1 MTIETPG
8 LRGRIGRDGSL
19 AIRGKGP
26 VELGGD
32 LLSPRETLKDW
43 LKDPKQH
50 AAGRDG
56 TAALLSG
63 KFDVTDTLM
72 KALGQDPYRAER
84 MKMLDATREQRLA
97 LAARDRTS
105 RQRDELA
112 ALPARLRSI
121 WSDAARPAAARRR
134 LLFALWDECEE
145 APPGADRRGSAG
157 QTARDAIVAFIRAH
171 AAQGTADGYS
181 HDELLALNAA
191 RESRQRF
198 EPYQPS
204 ERL

>member
-1 MTIETPG
+1 M
-8 LRGRIGRDGSL
+8 
-19 AIRGKGP
+19 
-26 VELGGD
+26 
-32 LLSPRETLKDW
+32 
-43 LKDPKQH
+43 KDPKQH
-50 AAGRDG
+50 AATRDG

-63 KFDVTDTLM
+63 HFDATDTLM

-97 LAARDRTS
+97 LAARDHAT
-105 RQRDELA
+105 RQRDELG
-112 ALPARLRSI
+112 ALPARLRAI
-121 WSDAARPAAARRR
+121 WANDARPAAERRR

-145 APPGADRRGSAG
+145 APPGADRRASAG
-157 QTARDAIVAFIRAH
+157 QTARDTIVAFIRAH
-171 AAQGTADGYS
+171 AAKGSADGYG
-181 HDELLALNAA
+181 HDELLALNAS